1 MERIITSTIG
11 TIARLGNGNGNGT
24 GTDTKQGLE
33 AGRERAKTYRQCLI
47 KSGGIIWVNSSLGYG
62 CGWLYVLLVCNS
74 LLASNQTFIGIIIV
88 IVGYGISVN
97 DHRVA

>member
-1 MERIITSTIG
+1 MERITTSTTG
-11 TIARLGNGNGNGT
+11 TIARLGNGNGT

-33 AGRERAKTYRQCLI
+33 AGRERAKT
-47 KSGGIIWVNSSLGYG
+47 SSLGYG
-62 CGWLYVLLVCNS
+62 CGWLYVLLVYNS
-74 LLASNQTFIGIIIV
+74 LLASNQSFIGLIIA